1 MRYFVVLVTASSMEE
16 AMRIARR
23 VVEEKLAACVNIV
36 NGVRSVYVW
45 KGNVE
50 EGSEV
55 LLIMKTR
62 EDVLQ
67 RLIERVKELHSYE
80 VPEVIAIEIANGLS
94 AYLEWIDRVVEG
106 RE

>member
-16 AMRIARR
+16 ALRIARR